1 MIMLAPSSD
10 HLDKAIEIALAN
22 QRRLPIIGGDDVY
35 SPDTINQGKDSV
47 AGMIV
52 AVAWDIEANS
62 SNSSFSGRSKNMWG
76 TPNVNW
82 RTITA
87 YDAVQ
92 ALMSAIEKQS
102 EPTREGVRKELSS
115 SNFFTPGAIERV
127 QFDES
132 GDYRGDIQLVEIQKL
147 GSGYDFIPLDTE

>member
-1 MIMLAPSSD
+1 
-10 HLDKAIEIALAN
+10 
-22 QRRLPIIGGDDVY
+22 
-35 SPDTINQGKDSV
+35 
-47 AGMIV
+47 
-52 AVAWDIEANS
+52 
-62 SNSSFSGRSKNMWG
+62 MWG

-115 SNFFTPGAIERV
+115 SNFSTPGAIERV
-127 QFDES
+127 QFLES

-147 GSGYDFIPLDTE
+147 GSGYDFIPLDIE